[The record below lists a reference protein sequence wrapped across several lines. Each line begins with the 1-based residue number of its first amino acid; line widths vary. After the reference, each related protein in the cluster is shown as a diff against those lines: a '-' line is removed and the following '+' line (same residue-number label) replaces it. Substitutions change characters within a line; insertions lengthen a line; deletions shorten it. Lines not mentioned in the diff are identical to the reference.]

1 MKLNNI
7 LQFLTPKDN
16 VFFPLFEQASL
27 NLIILA
33 QTLHEVVSV
42 PKGEREVIF
51 KKIEELEVIIENI
64 VHKTR
69 LELGKNFIT
78 PFDREDIY
86 ALIKSLE
93 NVSDYMHGA
102 AGLMR
107 VYHIEKITKSIRKL
121 TEINLEACQ
130 HIDLAIIELKGMKKL
145 ENIADVCK
153 RINKLEKKSDE
164 VFNKSIEDIFEN
176 ETDVKNIIKYK
187 DVLSSLETATDMCKR
202 VSNVLEQI
210 AVKHS

>member
-164 VFNKSIEDIFEN
+164 VYNKSIEDIFEN

>member
-107 VYHIEKITKSIRKL
+107 VYHIEKITKSIKKL